1 MTTNFSNP
9 ATIRPE
15 DVLANLSRLAQDI
28 KPPELNRAAI
38 YIRKSRVLQNSP
50 SYSPEIQERECRALA
65 ERSNLRVVAVISDLD
80 KSGKNSN
87 RPGLQEMLNLIKK
100 GEVDYVIVHFIDRQ
114 YRNGLSMLKFFDR
127 LQEHKVVLIS
137 VNEQIDT
144 RTAAGRFSLYMMAA
158 VAEMPIFTTSIRT
171 REAAKRR
178 KERGFHH
185 GGYRLG
191 YCNGMCPT
199 CTDPNGKDYC
209 PLFGGLDRPESDHG
223 RIQVPHP
230 IEKHAVRL
238 IASLYH
244 QGWSVREIATYLN
257 DNEFDILE
265 FAGRMK
271 IKFRTKGVPG
281 SVGPGAFS
289 PDSVLDIVRNVFYA
303 GYVAHYPTSPL
314 SMRDDLDNPTK
325 YHQTVKN
332 RRQIEYSYS
341 GKHEPLISYEIWQEN
356 QSIRKSKKQTPTNA
370 GKSAKVFPLSG
381 IAQCW
386 ECLPFTRPGRT
397 VPLRGN
403 TNGSNRRVYRCAG
416 LHGRQRDRDNRIDLT
431 STGLISSPDRKA
443 NSLREH
449 HILPSLPAEKLETQI
464 DELLAQL
471 ILPEDWHERIV
482 AYALSDAGM
491 GLYASRRHNLEIE
504 MAKLTEQHLMGAIDG
519 AELKNHQLRIA
530 AELSRL
536 TPTVHPNTP
545 EMTQLLKDFSR
556 LWYSMLPREQRAL
569 LGIIFDRIYFDGNG
583 QLQEA
588 RTHAPFDHL
597 LKQHQPV

>member
-15 DVLANLSRLAQDI
+15 AVLANLSRLAQDI
-28 KPPELNRAAI
+28 KPPNLNRAAI

-50 SYSPEIQERECRALA
+50 SYSPEIQERECRAVA
-65 ERSNLRVVAVISDLD
+65 ERSNLQIVTVISDLD

-87 RPGLQEMLNLIKK
+87 RPGLQELLNLIKK

-114 YRNGLSMLKFFDR
+114 YRNGLSMLKFFER
-127 LQEHKVVLIS
+127 IQEHNVALIS

-144 RTAAGRFSLYMMAA
+144 RTAGGRLMLFMMAA

-171 REAAKRR
+171 RQAAKRR

-191 YCNGMCPT
+191 YCNGMCST
-199 CTDPNGKDYC
+199 CTDPNGKGYC

-230 IEKHAVRL
+230 IEKHAVQL

-244 QGWSVREIATYLN
+244 QGWSLREIAKYLN
-257 DNEFDILE
+257 DNEFDISE
-265 FAGRMK
+265 CAGGMK

-281 SVGPGAFS
+281 SVEPGAFS

-314 SMRDDLDNPTK
+314 SMKDDLDDPTK
-325 YHQTVKN
+325 YRQTVKN
-332 RRQIEYSYS
+332 RRQIEYSYP
-341 GKHEPLISYEIWQEN
+341 GKHEPLISYELWQEN

-370 GKSAKVFPLSG
+370 GKSARVFPLSG

-397 VPLRGN
+397 VSLRGN
-403 TNGSNRRVYRCAG
+403 TNGSNQRVYRCAG

-431 STGLISSPDRKA
+431 STGLISYPDR
-443 NSLREH
+443 NVDSLRER

-471 ILPEDWHERIV
+471 ILPEQWYERIV

-491 GLYASRRHNLEIE
+491 GLYASKRHNLEME
-504 MAKLTEQHLMGAIDG
+504 MAKFIEQHSIGAIDS

-536 TPTVHPNTP
+536 TPKTHPFTL
-545 EMTQLLKDFSR
+545 ETTLILKDFSQ
-556 LWYSMLPREQRAL
+556 LWHRMLPREQRAL
-569 LGIIFDRIYFDGNG
+569 LGIIFDRIYFDGKG

-588 RTHAPFDHL
+588 RIHSPFDEL
-597 LKQHQPV
+597 LK